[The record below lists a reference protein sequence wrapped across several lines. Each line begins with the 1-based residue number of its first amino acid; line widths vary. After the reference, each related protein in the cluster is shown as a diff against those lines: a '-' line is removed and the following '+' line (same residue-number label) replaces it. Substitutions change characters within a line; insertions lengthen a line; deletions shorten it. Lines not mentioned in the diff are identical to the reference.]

1 MHEKHK
7 VVKKYKKRKEKNI
20 KLTTKKKRANEQ
32 RDGVTRCESPSPKTI
47 KPITTKRRKQLII
60 RTIHILKHTRIMF
73 SICTTTSTTVLNSK
87 CLTSVSPTN
96 SSNQIEDQTSFL
108 VRPRKPQ
115 KIERRNIII
124 VEPSYNESTN
134 DTQSPHNNICNTNQQ
149 NQTSYSSYYHQ
160 WESYFKRQS
169 KQKKKLA

>member
-1 MHEKHK
+1 MHEKQK
-7 VVKKYKKRKEKNI
+7 VVKKYKKRKEKNK
-20 KLTTKKKRANEQ
+20 KLITKKKRANEQ

-47 KPITTKRRKQLII
+47 KPITTKRREQLII
-60 RTIHILKHTRIMF
+60 RTTHILKRTKITF

-87 CLTSVSPTN
+87 CLTNVSPTN
-96 SSNQIEDQTSFL
+96 SSNQTKDQKSFL

-134 DTQSPHNNICNTNQQ
+134 DPQSPHNNNICNTNQK

-160 WESYFKRQS
+160 
-169 KQKKKLA
+169 